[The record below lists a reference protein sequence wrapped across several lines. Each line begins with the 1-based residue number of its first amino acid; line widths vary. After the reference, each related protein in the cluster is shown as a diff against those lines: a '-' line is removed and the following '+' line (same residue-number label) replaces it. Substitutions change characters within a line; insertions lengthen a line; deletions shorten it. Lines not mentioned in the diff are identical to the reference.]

1 MLIRFNRKK
10 PLSGRERAR
19 KAVLIANVVQQAK
32 PPDVEALRR
41 IAIQDGGFLS
51 SQIRSRVWPALLNLP
66 IDANKKTQNTATR
79 PQEHRDN
86 RQVQLDV
93 RRSLSHFGLSK
104 EERRKLLP
112 RLTTVIDSVL
122 SLHPELYY
130 YQASNFSWVLSNF
143 CE

>member
-19 KAVLIANVVQQAK
+19 KAVLIANIVQQAK

-51 SQIRSRVWPALLNLP
+51 AQIRSKVWPALLSLP
-66 IDANKKTQNTATR
+66 IDANRKAQNTGTR

-93 RRSLSHFGLSK
+93 RRSLSHFGLTR
-104 EERRKLLP
+104 EERRRLLP

-122 SLHPELYY
+122 ALHPELYY
-130 YQASNFSWVLSNF
+130 YQAANFFWIRTNF
-143 CE
+143 CL

>member
-1 MLIRFNRKK
+1 MLIRFHRK

-32 PPDVEALRR
+32 PPDVEALRQ
-41 IAIQDGGFLS
+41 IAVQDGGFLS
-51 SQIRSRVWPALLNLP
+51 AQIRSRVWPALLSLP
-66 IDANKKTQNTATR
+66 TDVSSRTMTQNTAR

-104 EERRKLLP
+104 EERRRLLP

-122 SLHPELYY
+122 AQHPELYY
-130 YQASNFSWVLSNF
+130 YQAVNIF
-143 CE
+143 